1 MSYGCSGKVSRRDAV
16 KVGTLGILGMHL
28 SLSDVLA
35 LEAQAATSPQ
45 ANGAKAKSVILI
57 WLDGGP
63 SQYDT
68 FDPKPNAPS
77 GVKSTFGAI
86 PTNVTGT
93 HICELM
99 PETAK
104 QLHRSTIIR
113 TVAHAEGAHE
123 RACHLLLTGW
133 TPNPAMVYPSIGS
146 VIGKELGPV
155 GPMPPY
161 ITVVNGSFAFNYGN
175 CGYLPNAFNP
185 FSVGGDPNDAN
196 FQVRDISLPGGVDI
210 ARIDRR
216 RGLLENIDGAFRR
229 FDGTAEKASR
239 STFYQRAYDM
249 ISSPKAKAAF
259 QLKDEK
265 PEIRDK
271 YGRSQVGQGC
281 LLARRLVEAGVRF
294 VTVNHSGW
302 DTHSD
307 NDKACKGWL
316 VTPLDKALAALISDL
331 ADRGLLESTLV
342 VCMGEFGRTPDVNAL
357 GGRDHWPQTGC
368 ALFAGAGVPGGQVIG
383 KTDEKGAEPKE
394 RPVKPGDIAATLF
407 AKLGIDGGKVYETPQ
422 GRPTR
427 IVDDGVPVPELG

>member
-1 MSYGCSGKVSRRDAV
+1 
-16 KVGTLGILGMHL
+16 
-28 SLSDVLA
+28 
-35 LEAQAATSPQ
+35 
-45 ANGAKAKSVILI
+45 
-57 WLDGGP
+57 
-63 SQYDT
+63 
-68 FDPKPNAPS
+68 
-77 GVKSTFGAI
+77 
-86 PTNVTGT
+86 
-93 HICELM
+93 
-99 PETAK
+99 
-104 QLHRSTIIR
+104 
-113 TVAHAEGAHE
+113 
-123 RACHLLLTGW
+123 
-133 TPNPAMVYPSIGS
+133 MVYPSIGS

-331 ADRGLLESTLV
+331 ADRGLLESTMV
-342 VCMGEFGRTPDVNAL
+342 VCMGEFGRSPQVNAL